1 MWWKIRRAKHRM
13 LEVEWLSIMWRQIF
27 PLCWDRSRQPVFYP
41 VFLWLL
47 SMRPVTQG
55 GQSGIDFVQCW
66 PSHFCA
72 SRIGHFFFEFRD
84 VCWFRFLSWD
94 SSISTSLVFL
104 LFAGGVRISW
114 KKWCWKGRNGS
125 WNFIPCHLTSF
136 KLLML
141 SFTFWWILGPK
152 KPDPSGMLYVSSWIV
167 L

>member
-1 MWWKIRRAKHRM
+1 
-13 LEVEWLSIMWRQIF
+13 
-27 PLCWDRSRQPVFYP
+27 
-41 VFLWLL
+41 
-47 SMRPVTQG
+47 MRPVTQG

-152 KPDPSGMLYVSSWIV
+152 KPDPSGMLYVNSWIV
-167 L
+167 LQISWIKHTKIEIVNKLRKKKNVDRRGKCGPTMSQCSRMLMKTSR